1 MPLSFD
7 FFKKVDL
14 VSSLVADR
22 TQQAKKPVDLT
33 PRGIRRRS
41 ALIGAALRIIV
52 RDGPGSVTL
61 RTVATEADASHGLV
75 VYYFGTREELISAVL
90 THVAEKN
97 IEALNQTWRS
107 RELDTSDPRVLAAF
121 IASHVTRQ
129 MIDDREMG
137 ITIMELHLAA
147 ARFPIL
153 RAMVREWGRAY
164 VRITYQTFTRL
175 GSPDAQR
182 DSALLTNLIN
192 GLAIQQLALPRRNF
206 EAAVL
211 RPAIERFLEM
221 VGGDESAQKRLEPK
235 VKRK

>member
-1 MPLSFD
+1 MSTLA
-7 FFKKVDL
+7 VDRA
-14 VSSLVADR
+14 SQ
-22 TQQAKKPVDLT
+22 QQARKPVDLT
-33 PRGIRRRS
+33 PRGIQRRS
-41 ALIGAALRIIV
+41 ALIAAALKIIV

-61 RTVATEADASHGLV
+61 RTVAVEAEASHGLV

-97 IEALNQTWRS
+97 IEALNQAWRS

-121 IASHVTRQ
+121 IASQVTRQ

-164 VRITYQTFTRL
+164 VRITHQTFTRL
-175 GSPDAQR
+175 GSLDPQR

-192 GLAIQQLALPRRNF
+192 GLTIQQLTLPRRNF

-221 VGGDESAQKRLEPK
+221 VGGDESAQKRREPN